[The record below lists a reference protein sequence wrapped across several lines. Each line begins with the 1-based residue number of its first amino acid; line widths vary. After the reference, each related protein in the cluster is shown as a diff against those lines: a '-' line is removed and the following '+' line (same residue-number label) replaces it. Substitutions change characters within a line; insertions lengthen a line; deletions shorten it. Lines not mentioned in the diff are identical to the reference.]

1 MTMAHQSVV
10 VDVRQTFD
18 LLDRN
23 NDGKISRSEFQHGL
37 WHANVVHSHTV
48 YGYQTSCAF
57 PALNG
62 YLPTSVV
69 SFQPLQQLHYPD
81 LPIMYQT
88 SFEVQTYEA
97 RQQELQR
104 GRKKT
109 KHCCAQHPQYQH
121 GNL

>member
-48 YGYQTSCAF
+48 YGYQTSCSF
-57 PALNG
+57 PALRG

-81 LPIMYQT
+81 FPKQRDTPINQKVQSSNDVLCQT
-88 SFEVQTYEA
+88 AFEVQTAEA
-97 RQQELQR
+97 R
-104 GRKKT
+104 
-109 KHCCAQHPQYQH
+109 
-121 GNL
+121 